1 MKIILCPNPF
11 RDKGLKAA
19 YQAHRILSAAGAK
32 TEYCFPFP
40 VEKSNI
46 GDIDPSIKIKEMKT
60 ELPDADFLVCF
71 GGDGTILHAAK
82 DASSFGVPIVGVNM
96 GSVGFMAELE
106 QGELSNLTRLV
117 SGEYTLENR
126 MLLDVRVIR
135 EGRVI
140 FRSTALNDA
149 VITKG
154 AVARVIDLQVYGDKV
169 LISNVF
175 GDGVILSTPTGSTA
189 YSLSAGGPIVEPTA
203 ENLIMTPISAHTLQA
218 KAMVLDKNR
227 LIDIVVPKQSRK
239 TAYLSVDG
247 GKAFKLFSGDTV
259 EVSRSRRYLCLVKLS
274 DKSFYEMINQKLER
288 RSRA

>member
-19 YQAHRILSAAGAK
+19 KSTERLLSAAGVK

-40 VEKSNI
+40 VEKSNV
-46 GDIDPSIKIKEMKT
+46 GEIDPSIKIKEMKA

-106 QGELSNLTRLV
+106 QSELLQLTRLI
-117 SGEYTLENR
+117 SGEYSLENR

-154 AVARVIDLQVYGDKV
+154 AVARVIDLQVYGIRFSSPTS
-169 LISNVF
+169 L
-175 GDGVILSTPTGSTA
+175 GTGSSWQLPLA
-189 YSLSAGGPIVEPTA
+189 PRPTPF
-203 ENLIMTPISAHTLQA
+203 L
-218 KAMVLDKNR
+218 R
-227 LIDIVVPKQSRK
+227 
-239 TAYLSVDG
+239 
-247 GKAFKLFSGDTV
+247 GDPLWSPRQRT
-259 EVSRSRRYLCLVKLS
+259 SS
-274 DKSFYEMINQKLER
+274 
-288 RSRA
+288 

>member
-19 YQAHRILSAAGAK
+19 KSAERLLSTAGVQ

-40 VEKSNI
+40 VDKSVLA
-46 GDIDPSIKIKEMKT
+46 DVDPSIQIKDLKT
-60 ELPDADFLVCF
+60 ELADADFLVCF

-106 QGELSNLTRLV
+106 QSELLQLTRLI
-117 SGEYTLENR
+117 SGEYKLENR
-126 MLLDVRVIR
+126 MLLDVRVLR
-135 EGRVI
+135 DGRTL

-149 VITKG
+149 VVTKG
-154 AVARVIDLQVYGDKV
+154 AVARIIDLKVFGDK
-169 LISNVF
+169 IPITDIF
-175 GDGVILSTPTGSTA
+175 GDGVIMATPTGSTA
-189 YSLSAGGPIVEPTA
+189 YSMSAGGPIVEPTA
-203 ENLIMTPISAHTLQA
+203 ENIIMTPISAHAIHA

-227 LIDIVVPKQSRK
+227 LIDVVVPKESRK
-239 TAYLSVDG
+239 AAYLSVDG

-259 EVSRSRRYLCLVKLS
+259 QICRSRRNLCLVKLS
-274 DKSFYEMINQKLER
+274 DKSFYEMINNKLER
-288 RSRA
+288 RIRT

>member
-19 YQAHRILSAAGAK
+19 KSTERLLSAAGVK

-40 VEKSNI
+40 VEKSNV
-46 GDIDPSIKIKEMKT
+46 GEIDPSIKIKEMKA

-106 QGELSNLTRLV
+106 QSELLQLTRLI
-117 SGEYTLENR
+117 SGEYSLENR

-154 AVARVIDLQVYGDKV
+154 AVARVIDLQVYGDKI

-175 GDGVILSTPTGSTA
+175 GDGVILATPTGSTA

-203 ENLIMTPISAHTLQA
+203 ENIIMTPISAHTLQA
-218 KAMVLDKNR
+218 KALS
-227 LIDIVVPKQSRK
+227 LIHI
-239 TAYLSVDG
+239 
-247 GKAFKLFSGDTV
+247 
-259 EVSRSRRYLCLVKLS
+259 
-274 DKSFYEMINQKLER
+274 
-288 RSRA
+288 

>member
-19 YQAHRILSAAGAK
+19 RSTERLLSAAGVH

-46 GDIDPSIKIKEMKT
+46 GEIDPAIKIKEMKT

-82 DASSFGVPIVGVNM
+82 DAIVGVNM

-106 QGELSNLTRLV
+106 QGELLQLTRLI
-117 SGEYTLENR
+117 SGEYSLENR

-154 AVARVIDLQVYGDKV
+154 AVARVIDLQVYGDKI

-175 GDGVILSTPTGSTA
+175 GDGVILATPTGSTA

-203 ENLIMTPISAHTLQA
+203 ENIIMTPISAHTLQA

-259 EVSRSRRYLCLVKLS
+259 EVSRSRRCLCLVKLS
-274 DKSFYEMINQKLER
+274 DKSFYEMINHKLER

>member
-19 YQAHRILSAAGAK
+19 RSTERLLSAAGVH

-46 GDIDPSIKIKEMKT
+46 GEIDPAIKIKEMKT

-71 GGDGTILHAAK
+71 GGDGTILHAPK
-82 DASSFGVPIVGVNM
+82 DDSRIGVTIEGVNM
-96 GSVGFMAELE
+96 GSVGFLAELE
-106 QGELSNLTRLV
+106 QGELLQLTRLI
-117 SGEYTLENR
+117 SGEYSLENR

-154 AVARVIDLQVYGDKV
+154 AVARVIDLQV
-169 LISNVF
+169 
-175 GDGVILSTPTGSTA
+175 
-189 YSLSAGGPIVEPTA
+189 
-203 ENLIMTPISAHTLQA
+203 
-218 KAMVLDKNR
+218 
-227 LIDIVVPKQSRK
+227 
-239 TAYLSVDG
+239 
-247 GKAFKLFSGDTV
+247 
-259 EVSRSRRYLCLVKLS
+259 
-274 DKSFYEMINQKLER
+274 
-288 RSRA
+288 